1 MLFSVTRVFITSRK
15 WNRQIAITPTH
26 TAASSTNRDAR
37 GWESFIVQLEGT
49 GPYYIR
55 SGENPMLALACD
67 SDGNV
72 FVLPDTE
79 QDPNNYA
86 KWDIV
91 PADLNGTFFI
101 VSHAQQDAN
110 NAPPLNWVL
119 AMSNAVNGYK
129 IMTTT
134 QRVASGWEGFEISV
148 AVI

>member
-1 MLFSVTRVFITSRK
+1 
-15 WNRQIAITPTH
+15 
-26 TAASSTNRDAR
+26 
-37 GWESFIVQLEGT
+37 
-49 GPYYIR
+49 
-55 SGENPMLALACD
+55 MLALACD